1 MLDLL
6 VESGCQLYYSGDLDP
21 EGISMAQRLK
31 DRYSDQVTC
40 WRMDVGSYE
49 STISDEDVTSRL
61 PKIDS
66 VIATELLEVVNA
78 LKIRKKAG
86 YQEGLMNELVKD
98 IKEAFNHE
106 DNCFKIAD

>member
-1 MLDLL
+1 
-6 VESGCQLYYSGDLDP
+6 
-21 EGISMAQRLK
+21 
-31 DRYSDQVTC
+31 
-40 WRMDVGSYE
+40 MDVGSYE
-49 STISDEDVTSRL
+49 RTISDEDVTSRL

-66 VIATELLEVVNA
+66 VVATELLEVVNA